1 MVKTDIVREY
11 RTKFPDYPNLKLA
24 RIIYQKESK
33 LFTSVDGVRSILR
46 AIEGKSGSGMK
57 VTHKVD
63 NRPYNPYKL
72 PESDEVVFEPYKIV
86 GHKKI
91 GILSDIHLPYHS
103 IEALTVA
110 IDYLKKEKIDA
121 LLLNGDVLDFH
132 GLSRFCKDPRKKN
145 FAQELETWKQL
156 FKVFQRELNCKIYYK
171 LGNHEAR
178 YEHYLWTK
186 AGELTGVE
194 EFDLS
199 NILHARAEG
208 ITVIKDKTIVKA
220 GSLNIIHGHEF
231 GQSVFSPVSIARGL
245 YMRGKVNAIQ
255 GHNHRSSSHTEKDM
269 EGKIVTT
276 WSLGCLCELNPEYL
290 PVNNWNHGFA
300 VVDLDGKEFHVRNY
314 SIYKGKV
321 Y

>member
-46 AIEGKSGSGMK
+46 AIEGKSRSGMK

-208 ITVIKDKTIVKA
+208 ITVIKDKTIMKA